1 MDMLMKG
8 NVAFVTGGG
17 NGIGKATAHALSAEG
32 VSIAVA
38 DLDSG
43 WANSVAD
50 EVTRAGGDAFAVTV
64 DVTDEE
70 SVHRAIDET
79 ASHFGRLDHL
89 VLCAGVSGLF
99 GRTIDDIAARE
110 WDQLFAVN
118 VRGQWL
124 PVKWALPLLR
134 ESPSPSV
141 VIVASDSAVVA
152 SPLHV
157 PYCTSKGALIML
169 VRSMAVDLRA
179 DNIRVNCV
187 CPSVVNT
194 RMPKNDIGLADDAVF
209 DDSFPVHEPE
219 DIANYLLWLSS
230 PRTKTI
236 SGHALLADFGYSGQ
250 SSFPF

>member
-32 VSIAVA
+32 VSVAVA

-43 WANSVAD
+43 WANSVAE

-70 SVHRAIDET
+70 SVHGAIDET

-134 ESPSPSV
+134 ESPNPSV

-169 VRSMAVDLRA
+169 V
-179 DNIRVNCV
+179 
-187 CPSVVNT
+187 
-194 RMPKNDIGLADDAVF
+194 
-209 DDSFPVHEPE
+209 
-219 DIANYLLWLSS
+219 
-230 PRTKTI
+230 
-236 SGHALLADFGYSGQ
+236 
-250 SSFPF
+250 